1 VFPHRLFRLGNL
13 QNSAVTG
20 FWFNALDYVDHAG
33 EGRFPNRRKKT
44 GMTQHGFFHQRIART
59 DGDTVAARYT
69 ARFTNGRATVPQYTR
84 VWIFPINGKRFIHLD
99 VLAGLNAAA
108 TQDALIRIVPVE
120 RIGVI
125 NLIRL
130 RSKRDTLM
138 LNGK

>member
-1 VFPHRLFRLGNL
+1 
-13 QNSAVTG
+13 
-20 FWFNALDYVDHAG
+20 
-33 EGRFPNRRKKT
+33 
-44 GMTQHGFFHQRIART
+44 M
-59 DGDTVAARYT
+59 AARYA
-69 ARFTNGRATVPQYTR
+69 ARFTNGRAAVPQDTR
-84 VWIFPINGKRFIHLD
+84 VRIFPVDGKGFVNLD
-99 VLAGLNAAA
+99 VLTRLDAAA